1 MKIRY
6 DIYATFENGASV
18 KVECHTK
25 LANAQSAVDAM
36 NIHNKHDIEQG
47 AGFPYGVPTY
57 SILKVVI

>member
-6 DIYATFENGASV
+6 DIYATFENGVST
-18 KVECHTK
+18 KVERHTK

-47 AGFPYGVPTY
+47 YGFPYGVPKYT
-57 SILKVVI
+57 IKEVII